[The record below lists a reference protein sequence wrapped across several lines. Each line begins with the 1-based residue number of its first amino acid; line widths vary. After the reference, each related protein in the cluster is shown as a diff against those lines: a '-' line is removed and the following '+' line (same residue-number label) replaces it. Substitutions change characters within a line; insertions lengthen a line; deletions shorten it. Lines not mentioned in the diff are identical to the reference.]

1 MRTLILGGIASGK
14 SKLALELALAAPP
27 PRIFI
32 ATAEATDPEMAE
44 KIARHRRE
52 RGREFL
58 TVEEPLDLPRAL
70 RAASGKTTVVDCLTV
85 WLGNLFHHERPLEEA
100 LKALVESVRA
110 FSGRLILVSN
120 EVGFSPVAPDPL
132 TRRYVNTLGRLNR
145 ELSTICEEVLLV
157 VAGHALPLKPSA
169 GKP

>member
-1 MRTLILGGIASGK
+1 MILGGIASGK
-14 SKLALELALAAPP
+14 SRLALELALAAPP

-44 KIARHRRE
+44 KITRHRQE

-70 RAASGKTTVVDCLTV
+70 RESSGKTTVVDCLTV
-85 WLGNLFHHERPLEEA
+85 WLGNLFHYGQPLEET
-100 LKALVESVRA
+100 LKALRESVQA

-120 EVGFSPVAPDPL
+120 EVGLSTVAPDPL
-132 TRRYVNTLGRLNR
+132 TRRYVSTLGRLNR
-145 ELSTICEEVLLV
+145 ELSECCEEVLLV
-157 VAGHALPLKPSA
+157 VAGHPLPLKPFQ
-169 GKP
+169 GRP